1 MKVCFPAI
9 ADAGMVSEIYGHFA
23 SAPLFVIIDTDTGI
37 SSAIANCDRENP
49 YAGCNPFSALTGQ
62 QLDGIVVGGIGDDSL
77 RIMNMCGFT
86 VHQAISASVAE
97 NVALFSNGT
106 LQEMAVMQS
115 HLEGRCSNNESGCNC
130 SH

>member
-9 ADAGMVSEIYGHFA
+9 ADAGMASEIYGHFA

-49 YAGCNPFSALTGQ
+49 YAGCNPVSALTGQ
-62 QLDGIVVGGIGDDSL
+62 HLDGIVVGGIGDDSL
-77 RIMNMCGFT
+77 RVMNMCGFT

-130 SH
+130 SN